1 MVNAVVPESSFSRLT
16 TQLRTVTALLLALSL
31 ILAVIP
37 AYYLTRRN
45 HSNINRIISI
55 IDSAENQRPLPP
67 LPDVVKDEYSYIIH
81 NIMNTFIERS
91 YLKLQLSERKYR
103 LQAAELLALQ
113 SQINPHFLHNTL
125 ETIYWEILR
134 ISGKPTIAH
143 RMIENLSDIM
153 KYSLNSKDNFVTLKE
168 EIENTN
174 SYIEIQKYRYEDK
187 FDVYWDYLPLVNN
200 YKIKKLIF
208 QPLVENSIYHGIIKK
223 DTRCYIKIK
232 IIKSGSH
239 LRIFVAD
246 NGYGIS
252 LEKLEEIKQKLES
265 SEDYFDHIGLFNTNK
280 RLKLIYG
287 EQYGIRIRSLPGKG
301 TVVFLYIP
309 ILT

>member
-1 MVNAVVPESSFSRLT
+1 M
-16 TQLRTVTALLLALSL
+16 
-31 ILAVIP
+31 
-37 AYYLTRRN
+37 
-45 HSNINRIISI
+45 
-55 IDSAENQRPLPP
+55 
-67 LPDVVKDEYSYIIH
+67 
-81 NIMNTFIERS
+81 ERS

-143 RMIENLSDIM
+143 RMLENLSDIM
-153 KYSLNSKDNFVTLKE
+153 KYSLNSKDNLVTLKE
-168 EIENTN
+168 EIENTK

-187 FDVYWDYLPLVNN
+187 FDVYWDYSPLVDN

-223 DTRCYIKIK
+223 DIRCYIKIK
-232 IIKSGSH
+232 IVKSDSH

-246 NGYGIS
+246 NGAGI
-252 LEKLEEIKQKLES
+252 LPEKLDVIKQKLVS
-265 SEDYFDHIGLFNTNK
+265 NEDFSDHIGLFNTNK
-280 RLKLIYG
+280 RLKLLYG
-287 EQYGIRIRSLPGKG
+287 DKYGIRIRSLPDKG
-301 TVVFLYIP
+301 TVVFIHIP

>member
-1 MVNAVVPESSFSRLT
+1 
-16 TQLRTVTALLLALSL
+16 
-31 ILAVIP
+31 
-37 AYYLTRRN
+37 
-45 HSNINRIISI
+45 
-55 IDSAENQRPLPP
+55 
-67 LPDVVKDEYSYIIH
+67 
-81 NIMNTFIERS
+81 MNTFIERS